1 MNYYYIT
8 GTASGI
14 GKELTIQL
22 LQNPLNKVIG
32 ISRNNNVSHP
42 NFEFH
47 RLDLSDIDAVCN
59 FKFKA
64 HTNAGK
70 IGLINNAGMLG
81 EVKHVGKLNAKAI
94 AQNYQVN
101 LVAPS
106 ILINSFINFYNSLP
120 AEKIILNVSSGAGKT
135 PVDGWSA
142 YCASKAAVDMFSSV
156 VDEEQKIDAAG
167 KEQNFKIFSVAP
179 GKVDTAMQAEIRKAS
194 KEDFSNVQNFI
205 DFKNQDQLISPQAVA
220 EKYIQLL
227 ENTHK
232 IKGPVFSLRELN

>member
-14 GKELTIQL
+14 GKELALQL
-22 LQNPLNKVIG
+22 LQNPSNKVIG
-32 ISRNNNVSHP
+32 ISRNNRISHS
-42 NFEFH
+42 NFTFYQ
-47 RLDLSDIDAVCN
+47 LDLLDVEAVCN
-59 FKFKA
+59 FKFQTHSTA
-64 HTNAGK
+64 EK
-70 IGLINNAGMLG
+70 ISLINNAGMLG

-94 AQNYQVN
+94 AQNYYVN

-106 ILINSFINFYNSLP
+106 ILINTFINCYGSSS
-120 AEKIILNVSSGAGKT
+120 AQKVILNVSSGAGKS

-142 YCASKAAVDMFSSV
+142 YCASKAAIDMLSRV
-156 VDEEQKIDAAG
+156 VDEEQKMDASD

-179 GKVDTAMQAEIRKAS
+179 GKVDTAMQVEIRKSS
-194 KEDFSNVQNFI
+194 KEDFSKVKDFI

-227 ENTHK
+227 ENADK
-232 IKGPVFSLRELN
+232 IKGTVFSLRELN

>member
-14 GKELTIQL
+14 GKELALQL

-32 ISRNNNVSHP
+32 ISRNNSIIHS

-47 RLDLSDIDAVCN
+47 QVDLSDVDAVCN

-64 HTNAGK
+64 HPDAEK
-70 IGLINNAGMLG
+70 ICLINNAGMLG
-81 EVKHVGKLNAKAI
+81 EVKHVGKLNATTI
-94 AQNYQVN
+94 AQNYLVN

-106 ILINSFINFYNSLP
+106 VLTNSFIHFYNSSP
-120 AEKIILNVSSGAGKT
+120 AEKIILNVSSGAGKA
-135 PVDGWSA
+135 PVDGWAA
-142 YCASKAAVDMFSSV
+142 YCASKAAVDMFSRV
-156 VDEEQKIDAAG
+156 VDEEQKIDATG

-194 KEDFSNVQNFI
+194 KKDFSNVQNFI

-227 ENTHK
+227 ENADK
-232 IKGPVFSLRELN
+232 IKGNVFSLRELN